1 MDPLAPIPGEDPA
14 FLDALEHLG
23 RIAAVERSCLV
34 VGERGAGK
42 ELFATRL
49 HYLSPRWDRTV
60 IKVNC
65 AALTE
70 TLLESELFGHEAG
83 AFTGATRRHQG
94 CFERAD
100 GGTLILDEIASASM
114 AVQEKLLRVVEYG
127 EFQRVGGREVIEVDV
142 RVVGASN
149 VDLPEMADQGA
160 FRWDLLD
167 RLAFDVVTIPPLRA
181 RPADILP
188 LAEGF
193 AIEMV
198 RSLGREVFPGFSPRA
213 QAGLQAHAWPGN
225 VRELKN
231 IVERA
236 VYLSTAG
243 ETLIEVEVFDP
254 FDSPWRPA
262 GQAQRAQPRAGG
274 RDPANYVAVDVSPRR
289 SGGVEVVDQQPAP
302 VSPGAPVIGARAME
316 TSDFNAAVAAYERQ
330 LLTHALREAAFNRR
344 AAAERLGL
352 PYQQLRRLM
361 ARYELRPE
369 TLAVER

>member
-23 RIAAVERSCLV
+23 RVAQIERSCLV

-49 HYLSPRWDRTV
+49 HYLSPRWDRAV

-65 AALTE
+65 AALAE

-100 GGTLILDEIASASM
+100 GGTLILDEIASASL

-127 EFQRVGGREVIEVDV
+127 EFQRVGGRDVIDVDV

-149 VDLPEMADQGA
+149 VDLPTAAARGE

-193 AIEMV
+193 AMEMV
-198 RSLGREVFPGFSPRA
+198 RALGRDLFPGFSAAAA
-213 QAGLQAHAWPGN
+213 QALERHAWPGN

-231 IVERA
+231 VVERA
-236 VYLSTAG
+236 VYLSAPDA
-243 ETLIEVEVFDP
+243 ESVDVEVFDP
-254 FDSPWRPA
+254 FASPWRPTRGA
-262 GQAQRAQPRAGG
+262 TGSVPVQSPEGLADDPPRAS
-274 RDPANYVAVDVSPRR
+274 RSVAPDRLSESPAAGPVSF
-289 SGGVEVVDQQPAP
+289 SGSGPVVGVEATD
-302 VSPGAPVIGARAME
+302 
-316 TSDFNAAVAAYERQ
+316 DFTASVAAYERL
-330 LLTHALREAAFNRR
+330 LLTNALRDAAFNRR
-344 AAAERLGL
+344 VAAERLGL
-352 PYQQLRRLM
+352 GYQQLRRLLVKH
-361 ARYELRPE
+361 ALRPDE
-369 TLAVER
+369 LTSPN